1 MNPRLDYLKEKLALV
16 PHKPGSYQYR
26 DSNGVIIYVGKAKDL
41 KNRMTSYFNGKQ
53 NGKTQELVKN
63 IYDFTFIVTSSEL
76 ESFLLEINLIK
87 KYNPKYNIL
96 LKDDKSYPYIE
107 LVKTPYPELKVVRY
121 LNIKKRE
128 GRTLYG
134 PFVNATAANHIVR
147 LLNEIYPLKKCNGK
161 PKEVCLYYHIHECL
175 GYCCKEYDQTIVD
188 SMINDITSF
197 FNGNDSIIR
206 DKILE
211 RIENASGNLDFER
224 AHELKEYLDY
234 IDIIQERQKIDMS
247 DLVNRDVF
255 NYYYKD
261 AFLSINIFFV
271 RKGKLIGSKNEI
283 INIPDDEPEEAILNY
298 LANFYQR
305 NEIPREIII
314 PNIIDKDIL
323 NEAISN
329 NFIYVEKGPKKK
341 LLDLVYEN
349 AKINHSNNIKQNIRK
364 VDRTK
369 GANEELSKLL
379 GRSIHRIESFDN
391 SHLFG
396 SFAVS
401 AMVVFIEGVPSKNNY
416 RKFKVSMDVNDDY
429 GTMKEVTYRRYY
441 RALVEKSELPDLI
454 LVDGGLGQI
463 HAVKEIIDSLNLQ
476 DRIKVCGLV
485 KNDKHSTNALMDGDT
500 EEIYEI
506 DKTSDLFHYLTFIQ
520 DEVHRFAISY
530 HREIRNKGSIS
541 SVLDNIDGIGAVRK
555 KELIKRFG
563 SVKKMSEASIDE
575 LKEILPENISIN
587 LKKYLQDFLKKN

>member
-1 MNPRLDYLKEKLALV
+1 MNPRIDYIREKLALV

-41 KNRMTSYFNGKQ
+41 KNRMSSYFNGRQ
-53 NGKTQELVKN
+53 TGKTAELVKN

-128 GRTLYG
+128 GRILYG
-134 PFVNATAANHIVR
+134 PFVNATAANKIVR
-147 LLNEIYPLKKCNGK
+147 LLNEVYPLKKCAGK

-175 GYCCKEYDQTIVD
+175 GYCCKEYDQSIVD
-188 SMINDITSF
+188 NMIEDITSF

-206 DKILE
+206 NKIIDKITA
-211 RIENASGNLDFER
+211 ASINLDFER
-224 AHELKEYLDY
+224 ANELKEYLNY
-234 IDIIQERQKIDMS
+234 IDIIQERQKIDMP
-247 DLVNRDVF
+247 DLVNRDIF

-261 AFLSINIFFV
+261 SFLSINIFFV

-283 INIPDDEPEEAILNY
+283 INIPEDDEKESILNY

-305 NEIPREIII
+305 NEVPKEIII
-314 PNIIDKDIL
+314 PSSIDKDLL
-323 NEAISN
+323 NEAITN

-341 LLDLVYEN
+341 LLDLCFDN
-349 AKINHSNNIKQNIRK
+349 AKINHDNNIKQNIRK
-364 VDRTK
+364 LDRTK
-369 GANEELSKLL
+369 GANEELGKLL

-401 AMVVFIEGVPSKNNY
+401 AMVVFIEGEPSKNNY

-463 HAVKEIIDSLNLQ
+463 HAVKEVIDSLNLQ
-476 DRIKVCGLV
+476 DKIKVCGLV
-485 KNDKHSTNALMDGDT
+485 KNDKHMTNALMDGDT
-500 EEIYEI
+500 EKVYEI
-506 DKTSDLFHYLTFIQ
+506 DRTSDLFHYLTFIQ
-520 DEVHRFAISY
+520 EEVHRFAISY
-530 HREIRNKGSIS
+530 HREIRSKGSIS

-555 KELIKRFG
+555 KELIKKFG
-563 SVKKMSEASIDE
+563 SVKKMSEASIEE
-575 LKEILPENISIN
+575 LNEILPENVSIN
-587 LKKYLQDFLKKN
+587 LKKYLNEFLKKN

>member
-314 PNIIDKDIL
+314 PNTIDKDIL

-379 GRSIHRIESFDN
+379 GKSIHRIESFDN

>member
-128 GRTLYG
+128 GRVLYG

-175 GYCCKEYDQTIVD
+175 GYCCKPYDQTIVD
-188 SMINDITSF
+188 EMINDITSF

-211 RIENASGNLDFER
+211 RITNASENLDFER
-224 AHELKEYLDY
+224 AHDLKEYLDY
-234 IDIIQERQKIDMS
+234 IDIIQERQKIDMP
-247 DLVNRDVF
+247 DLVNRDIF
-255 NYYYKD
+255 NYYYKES
-261 AFLSINIFFV
+261 FLSINIFFV

-283 INIPDDEPEEAILNY
+283 INIPDDNPEESVQEF

-305 NEIPREIII
+305 NEIPKEIII
-314 PNIIDKDIL
+314 PSSIDKDIL
-323 NEAISN
+323 NEAITN

-349 AKINHSNNIKQNIRK
+349 AKINHFNNIKQNIRK

-369 GANEELSKLL
+369 GANEELGKLL
-379 GRSIHRIESFDN
+379 GRTIHRIESFDN

-441 RALVEKSELPDLI
+441 RALIEKSELPDLI

-463 HAVKEIIDSLNLQ
+463 HAVKEVIDSLNLQ

-500 EEIYEI
+500 EEIIEI
-506 DKTSDLFHYLTFIQ
+506 DKTSDLFHFLTFIQ

-555 KELIKRFG
+555 KELIKKFG

-575 LKEILPENISIN
+575 LKTILPENISIN
-587 LKKYLQDFLKKN
+587 LKQYLIDFLKKN

>member
-1 MNPRLDYLKEKLALV
+1 MNPRIDFIREKLALV

-41 KNRMTSYFNGKQ
+41 KNRMSSYFNGRQ
-53 NGKTQELVKN
+53 TGKTAELVKN

-107 LVKTPYPELKVVRY
+107 LIKTPYPELKVVRY

-128 GRTLYG
+128 GRILYG
-134 PFVNATAANHIVR
+134 PFVNATAANKIVR
-147 LLNEIYPLKKCNGK
+147 LLNEVYPLKKCSGK
-161 PKEVCLYYHIHECL
+161 PKDVCLYYHIHECL
-175 GYCCKEYDQTIVD
+175 GYCCKEYDQSTVD
-188 SMINDITSF
+188 NMIDDITSF

-206 DKILE
+206 NKIIDKIT
-211 RIENASGNLDFER
+211 NASINLDFER
-224 AHELKEYLDY
+224 ANELKEYLNY
-234 IDIIQERQKIDMS
+234 IDIIQERQKIDMP
-247 DLVNRDVF
+247 DLVNRDIF

-261 AFLSINIFFV
+261 SFLSINIFFV

-283 INIPDDEPEEAILNY
+283 INIPEDDESEAILNY

-305 NEIPREIII
+305 NEVPREIII
-314 PNIIDKDIL
+314 PSSIDKDIL
-323 NEAISN
+323 NEAITN

-341 LLDLVYEN
+341 LLDLCFDN
-349 AKINHSNNIKQNIRK
+349 AKINHENNIKQNIRK
-364 VDRTK
+364 LDRTK
-369 GANEELSKLL
+369 GANEELGKLL
-379 GRSIHRIESFDN
+379 GRSVHRIESFDN

-401 AMVVFIEGVPSKNNY
+401 AMVVFIEGEPSKNNY

-441 RALVEKSELPDLI
+441 RALIEKSELPDLI

-463 HAVKEIIDSLNLQ
+463 HAVKEVIDSLNLQ
-476 DRIKVCGLV
+476 DKIKVCGLV
-485 KNDKHSTNALMDGDT
+485 KNDKHMTNALMDGDT
-500 EEIYEI
+500 EEVYEI
-506 DKTSDLFHYLTFIQ
+506 DRTSDLFHYLTFIQ
-520 DEVHRFAISY
+520 EEVHRFAISY
-530 HREIRNKGSIS
+530 HREIRSKGSIS

-555 KELIKRFG
+555 KELIKKFG
-563 SVKKMSEASIDE
+563 SVKKMSEASIEE
-575 LKEILPENISIN
+575 LKEILPENVSIN
-587 LKKYLQDFLKKN
+587 LKKYLEEYLNNK

>member
-128 GRTLYG
+128 GRILYG

-206 DKILE
+206 NKILE

-314 PNIIDKDIL
+314 PNTIDKDIL

>member
-1 MNPRLDYLKEKLALV
+1 MNPRIDYIREKLSLV
-16 PHKPGSYQYR
+16 PHKPGSYQMR
-26 DSNGVIIYVGKAKDL
+26 NEDGIIIYVGKAKDL
-41 KNRMTSYFNGKQ
+41 KNRVTSYFNGRQ
-53 NGKTQELVKN
+53 TGKTRELVKN
-63 IYDFTFIVTSSEL
+63 IYDFTYIVTSSEL

-121 LNIKKRE
+121 LNIKKKD
-128 GRTLYG
+128 GRVLYG
-134 PFVNATAANHIVR
+134 PFVNATAANKVVR

-175 GYCCKEYDQTIVD
+175 GYCCKEYDQNQVD
-188 SMINDITSF
+188 KMISDIQSF
-197 FNGNDSIIR
+197 FNGNDSIVR
-206 DKILE
+206 ERILE
-211 RIENASGNLDFER
+211 KIENASGNLDFER

-234 IDIIQERQKIDMS
+234 IDIIQERQKIDLS
-247 DLVNRDVF
+247 DLVNRDVV

-261 AFLSINIFFV
+261 SFLSIEIFFL
-271 RKGKLIGSKNEI
+271 RGGKLIGSKNEI
-283 INIPDDEPEEAILNY
+283 LNITSDDVNEELESF
-298 LANFYQR
+298 LGNFYQKH
-305 NEIPREIII
+305 EIPKEIII
-314 PNIIDKDIL
+314 PSNLDKDLL
-323 NEAISN
+323 NEAITN
-329 NFIYVEKGPKKK
+329 NFITVEKGNKKK

-349 AKINHSNNIKQNIRK
+349 AKINHENNIKQNIRK
-364 VDRTK
+364 VSRTK
-369 GANEELSKLL
+369 GANEELEKLL

-401 AMVVFIEGVPSKNNY
+401 AMVVFIEGEPSKNNY

-485 KNDKHSTNALMDGDT
+485 KNDKHMTNALMDGDT
-500 EEIYEI
+500 ESVYEI
-506 DKTSDLFHYLTFIQ
+506 DRTSDLFHYLTFIQ
-520 DEVHRFAISY
+520 EEVHRFAISY
-530 HREIRNKGSIS
+530 HREIRSKGSIS

-555 KELIKRFG
+555 KELIKKFG

-575 LKEILPENISIN
+575 LKTILPENVSIN
-587 LKKYLQDFLKKN
+587 LKKYLEEFLKKN

>member
-1 MNPRLDYLKEKLALV
+1 MNPRLDYLKEKLSLV

-53 NGKTQELVKN
+53 TGKTYELVKN

-128 GRTLYG
+128 GRVLYG

-147 LLNEIYPLKKCNGK
+147 LLNEIYPLKKCNGL

-175 GYCCKEYDQTIVD
+175 GYCVKNVPKEMQEEI
-188 SMINDITSF
+188 INDITSF
-197 FNGNDSIIR
+197 FNGNDDVIVNKIHE
-206 DKILE
+206 KILK
-211 RIENASGNLDFER
+211 ASENLDFER
-224 AHELKEYLDY
+224 AKELKEYLDY
-234 IDIIQERQKIDMS
+234 VNIIQEKQKIDSS
-247 DLVNRDVF
+247 DLIDRDVI
-255 NYYYKD
+255 NYYYDKSF
-261 AFLSINIFFV
+261 ASIQIFFI

-283 INIPDDEPEEAILNY
+283 INIQSDDEIEEIETYIAS
-298 LANFYQR
+298 FYQR
-305 NEIPREIII
+305 HEIPKEIII
-314 PNIIDKDIL
+314 PNTISKDIL

-329 NFIYVEKGPKKK
+329 NFIYVEKGNKKK
-341 LLDLVYEN
+341 ILDLVYKN
-349 AKINHSNNIKQNIRK
+349 AKINHENNLKQNVRK
-364 VDRTK
+364 LERTK
-369 GANEELSKLL
+369 GANEELEKLL
-379 GRSIHRIESFDN
+379 GIKVHRIESFDN

-401 AMVVFIEGVPSKNNY
+401 AMVCFIEGEPARNQY

-429 GTMKEVTYRRYY
+429 GTMREVTYRRYFK
-441 RALVEKSELPDLI
+441 ALTEKTPLPELI

-463 HAVKEIIDSLNLQ
+463 HAVKEVIDSLYLS
-476 DRIKVCGLV
+476 DKIKVCGLV
-485 KNDKHSTNALMDGDT
+485 KNDKHMTNALMDGDT
-500 EEIYEI
+500 EEVYEI
-506 DKTSDLFHYLTFIQ
+506 DRTSDLFHYLTYIQ
-520 DEVHRFAISY
+520 DEVHRFAITY
-530 HREIRNKGSIS
+530 HRELRSKGSIS
-541 SVLDNIDGIGAVRK
+541 SILDNIDGIGEVRK
-555 KELIKRFG
+555 KQLLKKFG
-563 SVKKMSEASIDE
+563 SVKKMRDASIEE
-575 LKEILPENISIN
+575 LSQVLPETVAEN
-587 LKKYLQDFLKKN
+587 LKKYLEEYLKQK

>member
-1 MNPRLDYLKEKLALV
+1 MNPRLDYLKEKLSLV

-53 NGKTQELVKN
+53 NSKTQELVKN

-128 GRTLYG
+128 GRILYG
-134 PFVNATAANHIVR
+134 PFVNATAANQIVR

-175 GYCCKEYDQTIVD
+175 GYCCKEYDQSIVD

-283 INIPDDEPEEAILNY
+283 INIPDDDPEEAVLNY

-305 NEIPREIII
+305 NEIPKEIII
-314 PNIIDKDIL
+314 PNSIDKDIL

-364 VDRTK
+364 VERTK
-369 GANEELSKLL
+369 GANDELSNLL
-379 GRSIHRIESFDN
+379 GKSIHRIESFDN

-441 RALVEKSELPDLI
+441 RALIEKSELPDLI

-463 HAVKEIIDSLNLQ
+463 HAVKEVIDSLNLQ

-500 EEIYEI
+500 ESIYEI

-555 KELIKRFG
+555 KELIKKFG
-563 SVKKMSEASIDE
+563 SVKKMSEASIEE
-575 LKEILPENISIN
+575 LKTILPENVSIN
-587 LKKYLQDFLKKN
+587 LKKYLEEFLKKN

>member
-1 MNPRLDYLKEKLALV
+1 MNPRLDYLKEKLSLV

-41 KNRMTSYFNGKQ
+41 KNRMTSYFNGRQ
-53 NGKTQELVKN
+53 TGKTAELVKN

-107 LVKTPYPELKVVRY
+107 LVKAPYPELKVVRY

-128 GRTLYG
+128 GRVLYG

-161 PKEVCLYYHIHECL
+161 PKDVCLYYHIHECL
-175 GYCCKEYDQTIVD
+175 GYCCKEYDKLIVD
-188 SMINDITSF
+188 NMINDITQF

-206 DKILE
+206 DKIIE
-211 RIENASGNLDFER
+211 RITNASENLDFER
-224 AHELKEYLDY
+224 ASELKEYLDY

-255 NYYYKD
+255 NYYFKD
-261 AFLSINIFFV
+261 SFLSINLFFV

-283 INIPDDEPEEAILNY
+283 INIPEDEPDEAILNY
-298 LANFYQR
+298 LANFYQKH
-305 NEIPREIII
+305 EIPKEIII
-314 PNIIDKDIL
+314 PSSIDKDIL
-323 NEAISN
+323 NEAITN

-349 AKINHSNNIKQNIRK
+349 AKINHENNIKQNVRK
-364 VDRTK
+364 LSRTK
-369 GANEELSKLL
+369 GANEELENLL

-441 RALVEKSELPDLI
+441 RALIEKSELPDLI

-463 HAVKEIIDSLNLQ
+463 HAVKEVIDSLNLQ
-476 DRIKVCGLV
+476 DKIKVCGLV

-520 DEVHRFAISY
+520 EEVHRFAITY
-530 HREIRNKGSIS
+530 HREIRSKGSIS
-541 SVLDNIDGIGAVRK
+541 SVLDNIDGIGTVRK
-555 KELIKRFG
+555 KELIKKFG
-563 SVKKMSEASIDE
+563 SVKKMSEASIEE
-575 LKEILPENISIN
+575 LSQILPETVAEN
-587 LKKYLQDFLKKN
+587 LKKYLEEFLKKN

>member
-128 GRTLYG
+128 GRVLYG
-134 PFVNATAANHIVR
+134 PFVNATAANHVVK

-175 GYCCKEYDQTIVD
+175 GYCCKPYDQTIVD
-188 SMINDITSF
+188 EMINDITSF

-211 RIENASGNLDFER
+211 RITNASENLDFER
-224 AHELKEYLDY
+224 AHDLKEYLDY
-234 IDIIQERQKIDMS
+234 IDIIQERQKIDMP
-247 DLVNRDVF
+247 DLVNRDIF
-255 NYYYKD
+255 NYYYKES
-261 AFLSINIFFV
+261 FLSINIFFV

-283 INIPDDEPEEAILNY
+283 INIPDDNPEESVQEF

-305 NEIPREIII
+305 NEIPKEIII
-314 PNIIDKDIL
+314 PSSIDKDIL
-323 NEAISN
+323 NEAITN

-349 AKINHSNNIKQNIRK
+349 AKINHFNNIKQNIRK

-369 GANEELSKLL
+369 GANEELGRLL
-379 GRSIHRIESFDN
+379 GRTIHRIESFDN

-441 RALVEKSELPDLI
+441 RALIEKSELPDLI

-463 HAVKEIIDSLNLQ
+463 HAVKEVIDSLNLQ

-500 EEIYEI
+500 EEIIEI
-506 DKTSDLFHYLTFIQ
+506 DKTSDLFHFLTFIQ

-555 KELIKRFG
+555 KELIKKFG
-563 SVKKMSEASIDE
+563 SVKKMSEASIEE
-575 LKEILPENISIN
+575 LKTILPENISIN
-587 LKKYLQDFLKKN
+587 LKQYLIDFLKKN

>member
-1 MNPRLDYLKEKLALV
+1 MNPRLDYLKEKLTLV

-128 GRTLYG
+128 GRILYG
-134 PFVNATAANHIVR
+134 PFVNATAANQIVR

-175 GYCCKEYDQTIVD
+175 GYCCKEYDQNIVD
-188 SMINDITSF
+188 EMINDITSF

-283 INIPDDEPEEAILNY
+283 INIPDDDPVESVLNY

-305 NEIPREIII
+305 NEIPKEIII
-314 PNIIDKDIL
+314 PNSIDKDIL

-364 VDRTK
+364 VERTK
-369 GANEELSKLL
+369 GANDELSNLL
-379 GRSIHRIESFDN
+379 GKSIHRIESFDN

-441 RALVEKSELPDLI
+441 RALIEKSELPDLI

-463 HAVKEIIDSLNLQ
+463 HAVKEVIDSLNLQ

-500 EEIYEI
+500 ESIYEI

-555 KELIKRFG
+555 KELIKKFG
-563 SVKKMSEASIDE
+563 SVKKMSEASIEE
-575 LKEILPENISIN
+575 LKTILPENVSIN
-587 LKKYLQDFLKKN
+587 LKKYLEEFLNKN

>member
-26 DSNGVIIYVGKAKDL
+26 DSSGVIIYVGKAKDL

-63 IYDFTFIVTSSEL
+63 IFDFTFIVTSSEL

-128 GRTLYG
+128 GRVLYG

-175 GYCCKEYDQTIVD
+175 GYCCKPYDQKQVD
-188 SMINDITSF
+188 DMINDITSF

-206 DKILE
+206 DKIIE
-211 RIENASGNLDFER
+211 RITNASENLDFER
-224 AHELKEYLDY
+224 AHDLKEYLDY
-234 IDIIQERQKIDMS
+234 IDIIQERQKIDMP
-247 DLVNRDVF
+247 DLVNRDIF

-261 AFLSINIFFV
+261 SFLSINIFFI

-283 INIPDDEPEEAILNY
+283 INIPDDDPNEAILNY

-305 NEIPREIII
+305 NEIPKEIII
-314 PNIIDKDIL
+314 PSSIDKDIL
-323 NEAISN
+323 NEAITN

-341 LLDLVYEN
+341 LLDLCLEN
-349 AKINHSNNIKQNIRK
+349 AKINHSNNIKQNIRAL
-364 VDRTK
+364 DRTK
-369 GANEELSKLL
+369 GANEELGKLL
-379 GRSIHRIESFDN
+379 GKTVHRIESFDN

-463 HAVKEIIDSLNLQ
+463 HAVKEVIDSLNLQ
-476 DRIKVCGLV
+476 DKIKVCGLV

-500 EEIYEI
+500 EKIYEI
-506 DKTSDLFHYLTFIQ
+506 DKTSDLFHFLTFIQ
-520 DEVHRFAISY
+520 EEVHRFAISY
-530 HREIRNKGSIS
+530 HREIRSKGSIS
-541 SVLDNIDGIGAVRK
+541 SVLDNIDGIGVIRK
-555 KELIKRFG
+555 KELIKKFG
-563 SVKKMSEASIDE
+563 SVKKMSEASIEE
-575 LKEILPENISIN
+575 LNEVLPENISVN

>member
-1 MNPRLDYLKEKLALV
+1 MNPRLDYLKEKLSLV

-53 NGKTQELVKN
+53 NGKTAELVKN

-128 GRTLYG
+128 GRVLYG

-161 PKEVCLYYHIHECL
+161 PKDVCLYYHIHECL
-175 GYCCKEYDQTIVD
+175 GYCCKEYDQSIVD
-188 SMINDITSF
+188 NMINDITQF

-206 DKILE
+206 DKIIE
-211 RIENASGNLDFER
+211 RITNASENLDFER
-224 AHELKEYLDY
+224 ASELKEYLDY

-255 NYYYKD
+255 NYYFKD
-261 AFLSINIFFV
+261 SFLSINLFFV

-283 INIPDDEPEEAILNY
+283 INIPEDEPDEAILNY

-305 NEIPREIII
+305 HEIPKEIII
-314 PNIIDKDIL
+314 PNSIDKDIL
-323 NEAISN
+323 NEAITN

-349 AKINHSNNIKQNIRK
+349 AKINHENNIKQNVRK
-364 VDRTK
+364 LSRTK
-369 GANEELSKLL
+369 GANEELENLL

-441 RALVEKSELPDLI
+441 RALIEKSELPDLI

-463 HAVKEIIDSLNLQ
+463 HAVKEVIDSLNLQ
-476 DRIKVCGLV
+476 DKIKVCGLV

-520 DEVHRFAISY
+520 DEVHRFAITY
-530 HREIRNKGSIS
+530 HREIRSKGSIS
-541 SVLDNIDGIGAVRK
+541 SVLDNIDGIGTVRK
-555 KELIKRFG
+555 KELIKKFG
-563 SVKKMSEASIDE
+563 SVKRMSEASLEE
-575 LKEILPENISIN
+575 LSQILPETVAEN
-587 LKKYLQDFLKKN
+587 LKKYLEEFLKKN

>member
-1 MNPRLDYLKEKLALV
+1 MNPRLDYLKEKLSLV

-41 KNRMTSYFNGKQ
+41 KNRMTSYFNGRQ
-53 NGKTQELVKN
+53 TGKTAELVKN

-128 GRTLYG
+128 GRVLYG
-134 PFVNATAANHIVR
+134 PFVNATAANQIVR

-161 PKEVCLYYHIHECL
+161 PKDVCLYYHIHECL
-175 GYCCKEYDQTIVD
+175 GYCCKEYDKTIVD
-188 SMINDITSF
+188 NMINDITQF
-197 FNGNDSIIR
+197 FNGNDSVIR
-206 DKILE
+206 DKIIE
-211 RIENASGNLDFER
+211 RITNASENLDFER
-224 AHELKEYLDY
+224 ASELKEYLDY

-255 NYYYKD
+255 NYYFKD
-261 AFLSINIFFV
+261 SFLSINLFFV

-283 INIPDDEPEEAILNY
+283 INIPEDEPNEAILNY

-305 NEIPREIII
+305 HEIPKEIII
-314 PNIIDKDIL
+314 PSSIDKDIL
-323 NEAISN
+323 NEAITN

-349 AKINHSNNIKQNIRK
+349 AKINHENNIKQNVRK
-364 VDRTK
+364 LSRTK
-369 GANEELSKLL
+369 GANEELENLL

-441 RALVEKSELPDLI
+441 RALIEKSELPDLI

-463 HAVKEIIDSLNLQ
+463 HAVKEVIDSLNLQ
-476 DRIKVCGLV
+476 DKIKVCGLV

-520 DEVHRFAISY
+520 EEVHRFAITY
-530 HREIRNKGSIS
+530 HREIRSKGSIS
-541 SVLDNIDGIGAVRK
+541 SVLDNIDGIGTVRK
-555 KELIKRFG
+555 KELIKKFG
-563 SVKKMSEASIDE
+563 SVKRMSEATIEE
-575 LKEILPENISIN
+575 LSQILPETVAEN
-587 LKKYLQDFLKKN
+587 LKKYLEEFLKKN

>member
-1 MNPRLDYLKEKLALV
+1 MNPRLDYLKEKLTLV

-128 GRTLYG
+128 GRILYG
-134 PFVNATAANHIVR
+134 PFVNATAANQIVR

-175 GYCCKEYDQTIVD
+175 GYCCKEYDQSIVD
-188 SMINDITSF
+188 EMINDITSF

-283 INIPDDEPEEAILNY
+283 INIPDDDPEEAVLNY

-305 NEIPREIII
+305 NEIPKEIII
-314 PNIIDKDIL
+314 PNSIDKDIL

-364 VDRTK
+364 VERTK
-369 GANEELSKLL
+369 GANDELSHLL
-379 GRSIHRIESFDN
+379 GKSIHRIESFDN

-441 RALVEKSELPDLI
+441 RALIEKSELPDLI

-463 HAVKEIIDSLNLQ
+463 HAVKEVIDSLNLQ

-500 EEIYEI
+500 ESIYEI

-555 KELIKRFG
+555 KELIKKFG
-563 SVKKMSEASIDE
+563 SVKKMSEASLEE
-575 LKEILPENISIN
+575 LKTILPENVSIN
-587 LKKYLQDFLKKN
+587 LKKYLEEFLKKN

>member
-1 MNPRLDYLKEKLALV
+1 MNPRLDYLKEKLSLV

-128 GRTLYG
+128 GRILYG
-134 PFVNATAANHIVR
+134 PFVNATAANQIVR

-175 GYCCKEYDQTIVD
+175 GYCCKEYDQSIVD
-188 SMINDITSF
+188 EMINDITSF

-283 INIPDDEPEEAILNY
+283 INIPDDDPEEAVLNY

-305 NEIPREIII
+305 NEIPKEIII
-314 PNIIDKDIL
+314 PNSIDKDIL

-364 VDRTK
+364 VERTK
-369 GANEELSKLL
+369 GANDELSNLL
-379 GRSIHRIESFDN
+379 GKSIHRIESFDN

-441 RALVEKSELPDLI
+441 RALIEKSELPDLI

-463 HAVKEIIDSLNLQ
+463 HAVKEVIDSLNLQ

-500 EEIYEI
+500 ESIYEI

-555 KELIKRFG
+555 KELIKKFG
-563 SVKKMSEASIDE
+563 SVKKMSEASIEE
-575 LKEILPENISIN
+575 LKTILPENVSIN
-587 LKKYLQDFLKKN
+587 LKKYLEEFLKKN

>member
-1 MNPRLDYLKEKLALV
+1 MNPRIDYIKEKLALV

-41 KNRMTSYFNGKQ
+41 KNRMSSYFNGRQ
-53 NGKTQELVKN
+53 TGKTLELVKN

-134 PFVNATAANHIVR
+134 PFVNATAANKIVR
-147 LLNEIYPLKKCNGK
+147 LLNEVYPLKKCSGK
-161 PKEVCLYYHIHECL
+161 PKDVCLYYHIHECL
-175 GYCCKEYDQTIVD
+175 GYCCKQYDQSIVD
-188 SMINDITSF
+188 DMIDDITSF

-206 DKILE
+206 NKIIDKIT
-211 RIENASGNLDFER
+211 NASINLDFER
-224 AHELKEYLDY
+224 ANELKEYLNY
-234 IDIIQERQKIDMS
+234 IDIIQERQKIDMP
-247 DLVNRDVF
+247 DLVNRDIF

-261 AFLSINIFFV
+261 SFLSINIFFV

-283 INIPDDEPEEAILNY
+283 INIPEDDEKEAILNY

-305 NEIPREIII
+305 NEVPREIII
-314 PNIIDKDIL
+314 PSSIDKDIL
-323 NEAISN
+323 NEAITN

-341 LLDLVYEN
+341 LLDLCFDN
-349 AKINHSNNIKQNIRK
+349 AKINHDNNIKQNIRK
-364 VDRTK
+364 LDRTK
-369 GANEELSKLL
+369 GANEELGKLL
-379 GRSIHRIESFDN
+379 GKSIHRIESFDN

-401 AMVVFIEGVPSKNNY
+401 AMVVFIEGEPSKNNY

-441 RALVEKSELPDLI
+441 RALIEKSELPDLI

-463 HAVKEIIDSLNLQ
+463 HAVKEVIDSLNLQ
-476 DRIKVCGLV
+476 DKIKVCGLV
-485 KNDKHSTNALMDGDT
+485 KNDKHMTNALMDGDT
-500 EEIYEI
+500 ESIYEI
-506 DKTSDLFHYLTFIQ
+506 DRTSDLFHYLTFIQ
-520 DEVHRFAISY
+520 EEVHRFAISY
-530 HREIRNKGSIS
+530 HREIRSKGSIS

-555 KELIKRFG
+555 KELIKKFG
-563 SVKKMSEASIDE
+563 SVKKMSEASIEE
-575 LKEILPENISIN
+575 LNEILPENVSIN
-587 LKKYLQDFLKKN
+587 LKKYLNEFLKKD

>member
-314 PNIIDKDIL
+314 PNTIDKDIL

>member
-1 MNPRLDYLKEKLALV
+1 MNPRIDYIKEKLALV

-41 KNRMTSYFNGKQ
+41 KNRMSSYFNGRQ
-53 NGKTQELVKN
+53 TGKTLELVKN
-63 IYDFTFIVTSSEL
+63 IYDFTYIVTSSEL

-107 LVKTPYPELKVVRY
+107 LIKTPYPELKVVRY
-121 LNIKKRE
+121 LNIKKRD
-128 GRTLYG
+128 GRILYG
-134 PFVNATAANHIVR
+134 PFVNATAANKIVK
-147 LLNEIYPLKKCNGK
+147 LLNEVYPLKKCSGK
-161 PKEVCLYYHIHECL
+161 PKDVCLYYHIHECL
-175 GYCCKEYDQTIVD
+175 GYCCKSYDQSIVD
-188 SMINDITSF
+188 NMIDDITSF

-206 DKILE
+206 NKIIDKIT
-211 RIENASGNLDFER
+211 NASISLDFER
-224 AHELKEYLDY
+224 ANELKEYLNY
-234 IDIIQERQKIDMS
+234 IDIIQERQKIDMP
-247 DLVNRDVF
+247 DLVNRDIF

-261 AFLSINIFFV
+261 SFLSINIFFV

-283 INIPDDEPEEAILNY
+283 INIPEDDESEAILNY

-305 NEIPREIII
+305 NEVPREIII
-314 PNIIDKDIL
+314 PSSIDKDIL
-323 NEAISN
+323 NKAITN

-341 LLDLVYEN
+341 LLDLCFDN
-349 AKINHSNNIKQNIRK
+349 AKINHDNNIKQNIRK
-364 VDRTK
+364 LDRTK
-369 GANEELSKLL
+369 GANEELGKLL
-379 GRSIHRIESFDN
+379 GKSIHRIESFDN

-401 AMVVFIEGVPSKNNY
+401 AMVVFIEGEPSKNNY

-441 RALVEKSELPDLI
+441 RALIEKSELPDLI

-463 HAVKEIIDSLNLQ
+463 HAVKEVIDSLNLQ
-476 DRIKVCGLV
+476 DKIKVCGLV
-485 KNDKHSTNALMDGDT
+485 KNDKHMTNALMDGDT

-506 DKTSDLFHYLTFIQ
+506 DRTSDLFHYLTFIQ
-520 DEVHRFAISY
+520 EEVHRFAISY
-530 HREIRNKGSIS
+530 HREIRSKGSIS

-555 KELIKRFG
+555 KELIKKFG
-563 SVKKMSEASIDE
+563 SVKKMSEASIEE
-575 LKEILPENISIN
+575 LNEVLPENVSIN
-587 LKKYLQDFLKKN
+587 LKKYLNEFLKKN